1 MSDKKRSFK
10 KSIIGGGLSIIILAI
25 AGFLLF
31 NQQYVTDQITVWSYR
46 PSAEIKAIESRVS
59 FTGKGQFYFYAT
71 QPEVDGSEKFNLDC
85 PRQEVGNPI
94 LGCYNTG
101 RIFIYDVTNEQL
113 DGIEEVTAAHEML
126 HSVWERHST
135 SEQARIGA
143 LLRIEFQKLADDT
156 DFSERMGYYQR
167 TEPGQFEN
175 ELHSIIGTEVVTLS
189 PELEA
194 YYSQYFHDR
203 QKVVALH
210 AKYDTVF
217 NTLRSQSE
225 SLYTEL
231 TNLGSSIESRTAQ
244 YNSDVKQLSADIE
257 SFNTR
262 ANNGSFSSINQFN
275 RERSAL
281 LTRSNQTDSMR
292 ASISSDIETYNIKYA
307 DYQKISSQ
315 IEALNKSIDSIKDL
329 QPSPSV

>member
-1 MSDKKRSFK
+1 MSDKKHSFK

-25 AGFLLF
+25 AGFLLL
-31 NQQYVTDQITVWSYR
+31 NQQYVKDQVTVWSYQ
-46 PSAEIKAIESRVS
+46 PSSQIESIEKRVS

-94 LGCYNTG
+94 LGCYNAG
-101 RIFIYDVTNEQL
+101 RIYIYDVTNEQL

-143 LLRIEFQKLADDT
+143 LLRVEFQKLTDDPE
-156 DFSERMGYYQR
+156 FSERMGYYQR
-167 TEPGQFEN
+167 TEPGEFEN
-175 ELHSIIGTEVVTLS
+175 ELHSFIGTEAATLS
-189 PELEA
+189 PELET
-194 YYSQYFHDR
+194 YYAQYFKDR
-203 QKVVALH
+203 QKVVGLH

-217 NTLRSQSE
+217 NTLRTQSE
-225 SLYTEL
+225 SLYKEL
-231 TNLGSSIESRTAQ
+231 TSLSVSIESRTVQ
-244 YNSDVKQLSADIE
+244 YNAEVTQLSADIG

-275 RERSAL
+275 RERAAL
-281 LTRSNQTDSMR
+281 LARTDQTDAMR
-292 ASISSDIETYNIKYA
+292 ASISSDIETYNLKYA
-307 DYQKISSQ
+307 EYQKISSQ

>member
-25 AGFLLF
+25 AGFLFF
-31 NQQYVTDQITVWSYR
+31 NQQYVKDQVTVWSYQ
-46 PSAEIKAIESRVS
+46 PSSQIKVIEDRVS

-94 LGCYNTG
+94 LGCYSAG
-101 RIFIYDVTNEQL
+101 RIYVYDVTNDQL

-126 HSVWERHST
+126 HSVWERHGT

-143 LLRIEFQKLADDT
+143 LLRVEFQKLTDDP
-156 DFSERMGYYQR
+156 DFAERMGYYQR
-167 TEPGQFEN
+167 TEPGEFEN
-175 ELHSIIGTEVVTLS
+175 ELHSIIGTEVSILS
-189 PELEA
+189 PELET
-194 YYSQYFHDR
+194 YYAQYFEDR
-203 QKVVALH
+203 QKVVKLH

-217 NTLRSQSE
+217 NTLRTQSE
-225 SLYTEL
+225 SLYSEL

-244 YNSDVKQLSADIE
+244 YNNDVKQLSADIE

-275 RERSAL
+275 RERSVL
-281 LTRSNQTDSMR
+281 LARSNQTDSMR
-292 ASISSDIETYNIKYA
+292 ASISNDIEMYNLKYA